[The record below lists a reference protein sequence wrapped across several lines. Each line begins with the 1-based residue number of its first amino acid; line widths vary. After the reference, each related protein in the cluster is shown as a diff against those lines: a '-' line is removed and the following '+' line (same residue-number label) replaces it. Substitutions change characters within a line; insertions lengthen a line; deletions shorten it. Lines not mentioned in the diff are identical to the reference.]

1 MKQLC
6 HRRVVI
12 SCGLHD
18 HASLTVQA
26 FEPPCQCAQFTIG
39 VMDFKGRDD
48 DLSEGAHDG
57 NRASA
62 FGNVDA
68 NRVHL
73 HSSNLRIATG
83 IHLFLIADSIYWV
96 TRTLWLN
103 LLKSNAAIRGWLTVS
118 VSDMEAQGG
127 IGQPV
132 APLIVA

>member
-1 MKQLC
+1 
-6 HRRVVI
+6 
-12 SCGLHD
+12 
-18 HASLTVQA
+18 
-26 FEPPCQCAQFTIG
+26 
-39 VMDFKGRDD
+39 MDFKGRDD